1 MRLQRKRN
9 SNKMSWEC
17 ELAQPLRERICRL
30 LKKLKIA
37 PAYDPDIPLSRTWA
51 KEVKSTYESGKYF

>member
-1 MRLQRKRN
+1 
-9 SNKMSWEC
+9 MSWGC

-37 PAYDPDIPLSRTWA
+37 PAYDPDIPLTRTRA